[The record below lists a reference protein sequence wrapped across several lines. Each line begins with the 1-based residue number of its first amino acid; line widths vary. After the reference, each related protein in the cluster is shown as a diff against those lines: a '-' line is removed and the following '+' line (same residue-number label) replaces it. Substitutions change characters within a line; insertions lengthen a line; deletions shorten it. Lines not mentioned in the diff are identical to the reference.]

1 MASTTLIRIEYADG
15 NTDEIELLPDNG
27 ADVHVYWLR
36 RRTRRTQEVAE
47 GVYAADAIA
56 GFLYQTTLACQH
68 TDFDFAFDF
77 RNPKASLPARDAN
90 SQAA

>member
-1 MASTTLIRIEYADG
+1 MASTTRIRIEYADG
-15 NTDEIELLPDNG
+15 NTDEIELLSDND
-27 ADVHVYWLR
+27 AEVHVYWLR
-36 RRTRRTQEVAE
+36 RTAYRTQEVAE
-47 GVYAADAIA
+47 GIYAADAIA

-77 RNPKASLPARDAN
+77 RNPKAPSPARDAS

>member
-1 MASTTLIRIEYADG
+1 MSSINRIRIEYADG
-15 NTDEIELLPDNG
+15 NTDEIELLPEKITE
-27 ADVHVYWLR
+27 VRVYWLR
-36 RRTRRTQEVAE
+36 RRTHRTQEVAE
-47 GVYAADAIA
+47 GAYATDAIA

-77 RNPKASLPARDAN
+77 RNPKAPLPARDAS